1 MRSAMGYLATADATG
16 MAAETQAQCLL
27 ALEQVNSMETAAR
40 AAILAGFTSGQAYTA
55 DADYSP
61 RAWLIHKTRVTKGA
75 AVAYTA
81 WARRTAPAAPAAMK
95 SPTAPARNSVGDADS
110 GAGQGTVTGD
120 TTRAWEALEQAIIG
134 KTTILL
140 LHSCSALDVR

>member
-1 MRSAMGYLATADATG
+1 M
-16 MAAETQAQCLL
+16 
-27 ALEQVNSMETAAR
+27 
-40 AAILAGFTSGQAYTA
+40 
-55 DADYSP
+55 
-61 RAWLIHKTRVTKGA
+61 GA
-75 AVAYTA
+75 ADGTGSAGSDEKPDSA
-81 WARRTAPAAPAAMK
+81 CQD
-95 SPTAPARNSVGDADS
+95 SVGDADS